1 MQTARTRIGSRSL
14 NVQLPASRRF
24 LTTPSGR
31 PAPVTTD
38 ATTNLGRQNPGGYGG
53 GGPIPQS
60 TPGGGP
66 RGPTPPPPKKGGSAA
81 VPLAVLVLVGAGSAA
96 YYMTQEDKP
105 KEAFAHDVKALQQ
118 GAKHELD
125 TLRHEG
131 ARSTSEPLG
140 PTSPDAAREAH
151 SFADKLRSPDDR
163 FGAKQVKD
171 SLRSGEREASS
182 FGHEVKDEVRRFG
195 NKLSSEGESVFGD
208 AKREAS
214 RFGSAVHNEAHAHAH
229 SWKPSLDELKR
240 YRDMLRSPDDKY
252 GYDQVVDAF
261 RGKGVDVTTVGRN
274 PWFDW
279 MGPGHSIRRASVV
292 RKIDDLEREGKSALE
307 NAADS
312 VKNEYERAKSAASDF
327 GHEVKSE
334 TKSWL
339 NWGSKQAEDAKDKTE
354 AELERAKH
362 AAKNEASSWSSWTSA
377 KADEAKSALSSATSS
392 AEHSAKSAY
401 NDTASSLEHAKDKTV
416 DEGKSW
422 WNWSGEKAEQGKEG
436 IKEGLLKAERGVER
450 GAQEAQRETKK
461 L

>member
-1 MQTARTRIGSRSL
+1 MQTARTRIF
-14 NVQLPASRRF
+14 PASRRF
-24 LTTPSGR
+24 LSTPSGR

-38 ATTNLGRQNPGGYGG
+38 ATTNLGRQSPGGYGG
-53 GGPIPQS
+53 GGPIPQATS
-60 TPGGGP
+60 AGGAP
-66 RGPTPPPPKKGGSAA
+66 PGPTPPPPKKGGSAA
-81 VPLAVLVLVGAGSAA
+81 LPLAVLVLVGAGSAA
-96 YYMTQEDKP
+96 YYLTPADKP
-105 KEAFAHDVKALQQ
+105 KEAFAHDVKALEQ

-125 TLRHEG
+125 TLRHQG
-131 ARSTSEPLG
+131 ARATSEPLG
-140 PTSPDAAREAH
+140 PTSADAAREAH

-163 FGAKQVKD
+163 YGAQQVKD
-171 SLRSGEREASS
+171 SLRRGEEEASS
-182 FGHEVKDEVRRFG
+182 FGQEVKDEVRRFG

-214 RFGSAVHNEAHAHAH
+214 RFGSPLHNEAHAHP
-229 SWKPSLDELKR
+229 WKPSLDELKR

-279 MGPGHSIRRASVV
+279 MGAGHSIRRASVV

-339 NWGSKQAEDAKDKTE
+339 NWGSKQAEEAKDKTE

-362 AAKNEASSWSSWTSA
+362 AATNEASSWSLWTSA
-377 KADEAKSALSSATSS
+377 KADEAKSVISSATSS
-392 AEHSAKSAY
+392 AEHGANSAY

-416 DEGKSW
+416 LEGKSW

-436 IKEGLLKAERGVER
+436 LKEGLLKAERGVEK
-450 GAQEAQRETKK
+450 GAQEAQYQTKK